1 MKTKKHVIETSITTK
16 YREDA
21 WDLDRI
27 ILDTISN
34 HLPKDS
40 NGYETKIFLKQ
51 NGIYVPLENADK
63 NVKTEEVIFEDDG
76 SGYHWKLLSVLFSTK
91 DKDPLSVGQFGEGA
105 KLAPAAA
112 IRNKI
117 ELEYHSR
124 NWIAKPYL
132 KPIEIE
138 LTDKET
144 KETYKETVY
153 KLCFNVDEYANE
165 EIKGSRTILRRINNT
180 FLDEIFKI
188 KEDVLYFN
196 KNYDLLYTKK
206 FEFGYSPSIIKLN
219 NPSNNV
225 SQNKIFIKGVKI
237 QSEALAL
244 FSYDLGE
251 EHLSADRKYVNY
263 ESKMRSVKN
272 LLISCNNEEIIKI
285 ILTEAKDIY
294 ANYLEFEALNY
305 EDDIAVQSSLQ
316 SSRNTIVGKKEKY
329 SFKQGLG
336 ISSIDFNEILE
347 EIKSYN
353 LAEIKNEKKYN
364 LEEKITDYN
373 IHPMSDYELERIR
386 RNELQSKAYLWKKMF
401 YSMFDL
407 EENGIKKT
415 AVLASEKEQINE
427 DAKHLGYNPIKL
439 NKNIKNFLIKLNI
452 PTADE
457 CVSSIIQDYK
467 WLTLDDLTSEEKEII
482 KSTKQ
487 INEILGYN
495 KPIELR
501 IYSGIYSSIGREL
514 KSMPSTKGN
523 ESGNSY
529 IAIRRDQLISIERA
543 TKLYIQELSS
553 IASEDHKTSRTSVD
567 FYTHTLVK
575 LAYNEIQK

>member
-251 EHLSADRKYVNY
+251 EHLSADRKYV
-263 ESKMRSVKN
+263 
-272 LLISCNNEEIIKI
+272 
-285 ILTEAKDIY
+285 
-294 ANYLEFEALNY
+294 NY